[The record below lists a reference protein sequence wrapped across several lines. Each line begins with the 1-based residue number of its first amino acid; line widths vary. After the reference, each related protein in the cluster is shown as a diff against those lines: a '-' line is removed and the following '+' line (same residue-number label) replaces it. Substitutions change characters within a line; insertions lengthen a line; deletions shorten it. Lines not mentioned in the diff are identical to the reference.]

1 MCAIAGRSEQPDA
14 VNPQDS
20 VSQRFLKVSVGACLV
35 IVLVSAWL
43 ISHQW
48 REFANSDQA
57 LADFRIF
64 RAALLAM
71 EKVSA
76 ERGPMNA
83 ALGESLPTPAPRIAA
98 LRLAREESDAR
109 LRELS
114 ASIEASHCR
123 QCAALSVTAAHAITV
138 LALARKGVDDLIL
151 LPRQARSADV
161 LDKAVNR
168 MADDIPIIAGI
179 ADATAA
185 DIVSGDAAIL
195 DYLRIARLSASLREQ
210 AGLLGSR
217 FTGALASN
225 RQLTDEEQQQVFR
238 SKGRVEQL
246 RSLLASHVSNHP
258 NLAPEAVLRIN
269 AVYGGDGLTYV
280 AKVYRL
286 ARLPA
291 GADVST
297 GQFAEHYVPTMTPIV
312 ELRDEILDQAYKRLH
327 RNRALTL
334 MALIGA
340 FAVAFALVGTAL
352 WLHSLFRSRI
362 LRPFSAATRSIL
374 AIANGNLA
382 VEAPV
387 PAHYRGEIRALLE
400 AVHTLKRYSLDRQ
413 QLEQDR
419 QQLIAQLT
427 TMAETDSLTQLLN
440 RRALEARAC
449 ELCAGPDADKP
460 YVALVMFDIDHFKR
474 INDTYGHIAG
484 DRALGVVGAVCRD
497 VLRDGDLAARFGG
510 EEFAVVG
517 LVRDGQEALGL
528 AEQLRE
534 RLSGVRVGVE
544 DEDGGDFGITASLG
558 VALAWRGEVVSGLA
572 GLIGRADALLYRA
585 KENGRDRVEVEAGVG
600 SK

>member
-1 MCAIAGRSEQPDA
+1 M
-14 VNPQDS
+14 
-20 VSQRFLKVSVGACLV
+20 V
-35 IVLVSAWL
+35 IVLLSAWL

-48 REFANSDQA
+48 REFSNSDQA

-109 LRELS
+109 LRELG
-114 ASIEASHCR
+114 ASIEASHCQR
-123 QCAALSVTAAHAITV
+123 CAALSVTAAHAITA
-138 LALARKGVDDLIL
+138 LALARKHVDDLIL

-161 LDKAVNR
+161 LDNAVNR

-179 ADATAA
+179 ADAISAE
-185 DIVSGDAAIL
+185 IVSGDAAIL

-238 SKGRVEQL
+238 SEGRVEQL
-246 RSLLASHVSNHP
+246 RSLLASHASNHP
-258 NLAPEAVLRIN
+258 TLAPEAVRRVN
-269 AVYGGDGLTYV
+269 TVYGGDGLAYV

-286 ARLPA
+286 AMLPA

-297 GQFAEHYVPTMTPIV
+297 GQFAEKYVPTMTPIV
-312 ELRDEILDQAYKRLH
+312 KLRDEILDQAYRRLH

-334 MALIGA
+334 MTLIGA

-362 LRPFSAATRSIL
+362 LRPFSRATRSIL
-374 AIANGNLA
+374 AIANGNLS
-382 VEAPV
+382 VEPPAPT
-387 PAHYRGEIRALLE
+387 HYRGEIRALLE

-419 QQLIAQLT
+419 QRLIAQLT

-449 ELCAGPDADKP
+449 ELCATGDATKP

-484 DRALGVVGAVCRD
+484 DRALETVGKVCQEALQER
-497 VLRDGDLAARFGG
+497 DLAARFGG
-510 EEFAVVG
+510 EEFAVVSLVKTTREALSLAERLKERLG
-517 LVRDGQEALGL
+517 EIRVELENGRSFGMTISVGIAVGQREDVDDHLSALVRQ
-528 AEQLRE
+528 
-534 RLSGVRVGVE
+534 
-544 DEDGGDFGITASLG
+544 
-558 VALAWRGEVVSGLA
+558 
-572 GLIGRADALLYRA
+572 ADVMLYRA
-585 KENGRDRVEVEAGVG
+585 KRNGRDRIELEAGVVVAQ
-600 SK
+600 

>member
-14 VNPQDS
+14 ANPQDS
-20 VSQRFLKVSVGACLV
+20 VSQRFLKVSVGACLI
-35 IVLVSAWL
+35 IVLVSTWL

-48 REFANSDQA
+48 REFSNSDQA

-109 LRELS
+109 LRELGD
-114 ASIEASHCR
+114 SIDASHCR
-123 QCAALSVTAAHAITV
+123 QCAALSATAIRAVTA
-138 LALARKGVDDLIL
+138 LSLARKQVDDLIL
-151 LPRQARSADV
+151 LPRPARTADV

-179 ADATAA
+179 ADATVG

-225 RQLTDEEQQQVFR
+225 RQLTDAEQQQVFN
-238 SKGRVEQL
+238 SEGRVEQL
-246 RSLLASHVSNHP
+246 RSLLVSHASNHP
-258 NLAPEAVLRIN
+258 TLAPEAVRRVN
-269 AVYGGDGLTYV
+269 EVYGGDGLAYV
-280 AKVYRL
+280 ASVYHR

-297 GQFAEHYVPTMTPIV
+297 GQFAEQYVPTMTPIV
-312 ELRDEILDQAYKRLH
+312 ELRDEILDQAYIRLH
-327 RNRALTL
+327 RNRAFTL

-340 FAVAFALVGTAL
+340 FAVSFALVGTTL

-362 LRPFSAATRSIL
+362 LRPFSEATRSIM

-382 VEAPV
+382 VETPA
-387 PAHYRGEIRALLE
+387 PAHYRGEIRALFE

-419 QQLIAQLT
+419 QRLIAQLT

-449 ELCAGPDADKP
+449 GLCTAADGTKQ

-474 INDTYGHIAG
+474 INDTFGHIAG
-484 DRALGVVGAVCRD
+484 DRALEIVGKVCRD
-497 VLRDGDLAARFGG
+497 ALQERDLAARFGG
-510 EEFAVVG
+510 EEFAVVS
-517 LVRDGQEALGL
+517 LVGTADEALAL
-528 AEQLRE
+528 AE
-534 RLSGVRVGVE
+534 RLKQRMGEIQVDLENGRSFGMTISVGV
-544 DEDGGDFGITASLG
+544 A
-558 VALAWRGEVVSGLA
+558 
-572 GLIGRADALLYRA
+572 IGRCGDVDGDLSALIRQSDAMLYRA
-585 KENGRDRVEVEAGVG
+585 KRGGRDRIEADMGVM
-600 SK
+600 SLT